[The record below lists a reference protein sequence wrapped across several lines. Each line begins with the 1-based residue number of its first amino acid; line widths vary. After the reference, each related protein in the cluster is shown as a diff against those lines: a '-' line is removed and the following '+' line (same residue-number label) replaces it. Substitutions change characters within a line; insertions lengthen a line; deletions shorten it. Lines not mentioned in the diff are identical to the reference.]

1 MPLRIFANLAHEISQ
16 IAKFHEFITVIILFN
31 QLILICFLQ
40 QAIEAHPLQNGLGME
55 DNTFQ
60 KRSGQSDSN
69 DAVTR
74 RQKSPAGS
82 GNGNGTRT
90 LEEMCRQADEL
101 FFFTLFQL
109 NQGGC
114 AMSTITTPSTL
125 NGVNVEQLGAN
136 INAIQGEP
144 ALAKFQFRATNTWIH
159 GGHNRTTI
167 KEFYGVG
174 QEDTTRTEPFVL
186 DADEPPVLLGE
197 DHGANPVEFV
207 LHALASCLTTSMVYH
222 AAARGIRIESIES
235 RLEGDL
241 DLRGFLGLSKDV
253 RPGYENLRV
262 QFTVKSDAPAEVL
275 QELTK
280 HSPVF
285 DIVTNPVPVAISVQT
300 EPVSQ

>member
-1 MPLRIFANLAHEISQ
+1 MKAQNKPVISAESNPEKRNLQ
-16 IAKFHEFITVIILFN
+16 
-31 QLILICFLQ
+31 
-40 QAIEAHPLQNGLGME
+40 
-55 DNTFQ
+55 D
-60 KRSGQSDSN
+60 
-69 DAVTR
+69 
-74 RQKSPAGS
+74 
-82 GNGNGTRT
+82 
-90 LEEMCRQADEL
+90 MCRQADQL
-101 FFFTLFQL
+101 FFHMLFHPK
-109 NQGGC
+109 QGGC
-114 AMSTITTPSTL
+114 AMSTVTTLSTI

-136 INAIQGEP
+136 ITAIQGDTG
-144 ALAKFQFRATNTWIH
+144 LAKFQFRATNSWIN

-222 AAARGIRIESIES
+222 AAARGIKIESIES

-253 RPGYENLRV
+253 RPGYKNLRV
-262 QFTVKSDAPAEVL
+262 QFTVKSDAPAETL

-300 EPVSQ
+300 EGIN

>member
-1 MPLRIFANLAHEISQ
+1 
-16 IAKFHEFITVIILFN
+16 
-31 QLILICFLQ
+31 
-40 QAIEAHPLQNGLGME
+40 
-55 DNTFQ
+55 
-60 KRSGQSDSN
+60 
-69 DAVTR
+69 
-74 RQKSPAGS
+74 
-82 GNGNGTRT
+82 
-90 LEEMCRQADEL
+90 
-101 FFFTLFQL
+101 
-109 NQGGC
+109 
-114 AMSTITTPSTL
+114 MSTVTTPSTI

-136 INAIQGEP
+136 INAIQGDTG
-144 ALAKFQFRATNTWIH
+144 LAKFQFRATNSWIN

-174 QEDTTRTEPFVL
+174 QEDKTRTEPFVL

-222 AAARGIRIESIES
+222 AAARGIKIDSIQS

-262 QFTVKSDAPAEVL
+262 QFTVKSDAPVGQL
-275 QELTK
+275 KELTK

-285 DIVTNPVPVAISVQT
+285 DIISNPVPVDISVIT
-300 EPVSQ
+300 K

>member
-1 MPLRIFANLAHEISQ
+1 
-16 IAKFHEFITVIILFN
+16 
-31 QLILICFLQ
+31 
-40 QAIEAHPLQNGLGME
+40 
-55 DNTFQ
+55 
-60 KRSGQSDSN
+60 
-69 DAVTR
+69 
-74 RQKSPAGS
+74 
-82 GNGNGTRT
+82 
-90 LEEMCRQADEL
+90 
-101 FFFTLFQL
+101 
-109 NQGGC
+109 
-114 AMSTITTPSTL
+114 MSTVTTPSTM
-125 NGVNVEQLGAN
+125 NGVKVEQLGAN
-136 INAIQGEP
+136 ISAIQGNTE
-144 ALAKFQFRATNTWIH
+144 LAKFQFRATNTWIN

-222 AAARGIRIESIES
+222 AAARGITIDSIES

-262 QFTVKSDAPAEVL
+262 QFTVKSDAPAETL
-275 QELTK
+275 RELTK

-285 DIVTNPVPVAISVQT
+285 DIVTNPVPVTISVHT
-300 EPVSQ
+300 EGSN

>member
-1 MPLRIFANLAHEISQ
+1 MPLRIFANPPHEISQ
-16 IAKFHEFITVIILFN
+16 IAKFHEVTTVIILFK

-40 QAIEAHPLQNGLGME
+40 QAIVAHPLQKGIGME

-60 KRSGQSDSN
+60 NRSGQSDSN

-82 GNGNGTRT
+82 GDGNGTRT
-90 LEEMCRQADEL
+90 LEEMCRRADQL
-101 FFFTLFQL
+101 FFSTLFL
-109 NQGGC
+109 NHQGGC
-114 AMSTITTPSTL
+114 AMSTTTIQHTV
-125 NGVNVEQLGAN
+125 NGVNVEQLQDN
-136 INAIQGEP
+136 ITAIQGEP
-144 ALAKFQFRATNTWIH
+144 SLAKFQFRATNSWIN

-174 QEDTTRTEPFVL
+174 KEDTTRTEPFVL

-197 DHGANPVEFV
+197 DQGANPVEFV

-222 AAARGIRIESIES
+222 AAARGIKIDSVES

-241 DLRGFLGLSKDV
+241 DLRGFLGLSKDI
-253 RPGYENLRV
+253 RPGYQTLRV
-262 QFTVKSDAPAEVL
+262 HFTVKSDAPAETL
-275 QELTK
+275 RELTK

-285 DIVTNPVPVAISVQT
+285 DIVSNPVPVAISVNT
-300 EPVSQ
+300 EGTN